1 MEEVGFVTN
10 SFLSLNNLSKQLE
23 NINSSSKKKISQNDE
38 ERNSLF
44 ITAEDKTF
52 EEYSSLLHSMN
63 KKKKKQ
69 IFTQEDLNLTGK
81 SRQGILPRIKQNIN
95 KEMIRELEELEK
107 NNATMRK

>member
-1 MEEVGFVTN
+1 MT
-10 SFLSLNNLSKQLE
+10 E
-23 NINSSSKKKISQNDE
+23 ND

-69 IFTQEDLNLTGK
+69 LFTEQDLNVTKK
-81 SRQGILPRIKQNIN
+81 SRQGILPRIKQNVN
-95 KEMIRELEELEK
+95 KEMLQELEELEK
-107 NNATMRK
+107 NNSSMRK

>member
-1 MEEVGFVTN
+1 MEA
-10 SFLSLNNLSKQLE
+10 S
-23 NINSSSKKKISQNDE
+23 DHE

-69 IFTQEDLNLTGK
+69 LFT
-81 SRQGILPRIKQNIN
+81 
-95 KEMIRELEELEK
+95 
-107 NNATMRK
+107 